1 MFEIIRQLEKAT
13 EDFSPTVAVAIG
25 LVAVAA
31 GLFVW
36 LGGLGLRKLLV
47 AIVGAVAGGLCAYFI
62 TGRSLPP
69 TLVSAAVGAAVAVTF
84 EQILI
89 TAVAALLAALCTFA
103 AFAYLFS
110 PDFSE
115 GLGKACLQMPAYC
128 WPIMAAVVVVIV
140 AAGAYLWPLTSAMC
154 CAALGTILIFAGM
167 IVLLLQKGAKPVYY
181 MDGRRLFFGAIFAA
195 MVAFGTLE
203 QMLFCKLPAAKPTAR
218 ARKRKGPRG
227 DESDEEAGC
236 WRNR

>member
-1 MFEIIRQLEKAT
+1 MFEIIGHLEEAT
-13 EDFSPTVAVAIG
+13 AGFSPTVAIAIG
-25 LVAVAA
+25 LVAVTA

-69 TLVSAAVGAAVAVTF
+69 TLISAAVGAAVAVTF

-110 PDFSE
+110 PDFTE
-115 GLGKACLQMPAYC
+115 GLGRACLQLPAYC
-128 WPIMAAVVVVIV
+128 WPIMAVVVVVIV

-167 IVLLLQKGAKPVYY
+167 IMLLMQKGAGPVTYI
-181 MDGRRLFFGAIFAA
+181 DGRGLFFAAIFAA

-203 QMLFCKLPAAKPTAR
+203 QLLFCKLPAARPTAT
-218 ARKRKGPRG
+218 KRKSAGG
-227 DESDEEAGC
+227 DESDAESGD